1 MDYVFIIAQ
10 LIGLVALF
18 FSLKSFLQNSKEK
31 YIIDSII
38 TAIFN
43 GIHYFL
49 LSAYSGFI
57 IKIIAL
63 VREILLYKREK
74 NKKYDKIILFILIMI
89 LYVITGIFTF
99 NNNIINLLPIICA
112 TTYFVAEWFGSIIA
126 IKILALITTVLWLI
140 YNIAFLSITGA
151 IYNVITIIVLMYALI
166 NKKNKK
172 NV

>member
-1 MDYVFIIAQ
+1 MDTIFIIAQ
-10 LIGLVALF
+10 IIGLIALF

-31 YIIDSII
+31 YIVDSII

-63 VREILLYKREK
+63 VREMLLYKREK
-74 NKKYDKIILFILIMI
+74 DKKYDKIILFILIMI
-89 LYVITGIFTF
+89 VYIIAGIFTF
-99 NNNIINLLPIICA
+99 NNSIVNLLPIICA
-112 TTYFVAEWFGSIIA
+112 TSYFVAEWFGSILT
-126 IKILALITTVLWLI
+126 IKILALITTILWLI
-140 YNIAFLSITGA
+140 YNIAFLSISGI
-151 IYNVITIIVLMYALI
+151 IYNVITIIVLTYALI
-166 NKKNKK
+166 KRTKK

>member
-1 MDYVFIIAQ
+1 MDYIFIIAQ

-18 FSLKSFLQNSKEK
+18 FSLKSFLQKSKEK

-49 LSAYSGFI
+49 LNAYSGFI

-63 VREILLYKREK
+63 LREIILYKREK
-74 NKKYDKIILFILIMI
+74 NKKYDKIILFILIMLVYI
-89 LYVITGIFTF
+89 ITGIFTY
-99 NNNIINLLPIICA
+99 NNSIINLLPIICA
-112 TTYFVAEWFGSIIA
+112 TTYFVAEWFGSIVT
-126 IKILALITTVLWLI
+126 IKILALITTILWLI

-151 IYNVITIIVLMYALI
+151 IYNVITIIVVTYALI
-166 NKKNKK
+166 KTNKK